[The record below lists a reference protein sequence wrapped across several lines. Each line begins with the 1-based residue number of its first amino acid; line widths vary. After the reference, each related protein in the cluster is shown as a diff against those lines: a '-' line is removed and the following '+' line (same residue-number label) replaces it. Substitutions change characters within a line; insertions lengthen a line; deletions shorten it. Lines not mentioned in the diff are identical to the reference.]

1 MDEQGDGLFSGLDL
15 LHLMDGDE
23 PLIRA
28 QAAFGLNW
36 PSQITAF
43 PSHGGGFL
51 VGETPSGGVLRTEGI
66 RMSILNKWVWGNSP
80 VVPTKGPTKTV
91 FLHIPKAAGSSF
103 NLFLEKLHEPG
114 RSHILGD
121 YFNEKILQDSKATLF
136 SAHMFYEEI
145 APKLTGDPIY
155 LTFLREPLDRAL
167 SHYYFLK
174 LDSVAR
180 EFEANQSNYG
190 AERFEMGT
198 ALIGKAK
205 RMSLLEFL
213 RSEKELARLT
223 ISNLQTKMLGGSNDF
238 SEVGEKEFR
247 RAKENLEKFFFVGL
261 VEKMAQSQDEFSRLC
276 RLPKIQPE
284 KTNTNSER
292 NKLSDE
298 PAEAVKLLTEANRYD
313 LELYRYAQDLFEAQ
327 KKKSPREV
335 YPLSPATN
343 FTLDRPF
350 LGQGWH
356 PREKVGSSWICW
368 SGPTAQSWLELS
380 TDLTGAA
387 ALVCNFFFAIHEEV
401 IAGLKVTLNE
411 TPLDHRILR
420 LGQRLTLRARV
431 PESVMAGSQ
440 GRVRIAFHS
449 SALFS
454 PKDLDPQSPDKRK
467 LGFALESVRLEPS
480 SFWS

>member
-1 MDEQGDGLFSGLDL
+1 
-15 LHLMDGDE
+15 
-23 PLIRA
+23 
-28 QAAFGLNW
+28 
-36 PSQITAF
+36 
-43 PSHGGGFL
+43 
-51 VGETPSGGVLRTEGI
+51 
-66 RMSILNKWVWGNSP
+66 MSILKKWVWGDSP
-80 VVPTKGPTKTV
+80 VVPSKGPTKTV

-121 YFNEKILQDSKATLF
+121 YFNEKILQDSRATLF

-145 APKLTGDPIY
+145 AHKLAGDPVY

-180 EFEANQSNYG
+180 EFEANKSSYG

-198 ALIGKAK
+198 ALIEKA
-205 RMSLLEFL
+205 RRLSLLEFL
-213 RSEKELARLT
+213 RSEKDLNQIT
-223 ISNLQTKMLGGSNDF
+223 IANLQTKMLGGSNDC
-238 SEVGEKEFR
+238 SQVTEQEFQ

-261 VEKMAQSQDEFSRLC
+261 VEKMAQSQDEFCRLC
-276 RLPKIQPE
+276 QLPKILPE

-298 PAEAVKLLTEANRYD
+298 PAEAVRLLTEANRYD
-313 LELYRYAQDLFEAQ
+313 LELYRYAQELFEGQ
-327 KKKSPREV
+327 KKKPSREV
-335 YPLSPATN
+335 YPLSPASN

-356 PREKVGSSWICW
+356 PREQAGPSWVCW
-368 SGPTAQSWLELS
+368 SGPGATSWLELS
-380 TDLTGAA
+380 SDLAGAA
-387 ALVCNFFFAIHEEV
+387 TLLCNFRFAIHEDV
-401 IAGLKVTLNE
+401 IAGLKVTVNDQM
-411 TPLDHRILR
+411 LDHRILR
-420 LGQRLTLRARV
+420 LDQRLTLRARV
-431 PESVMAGSQ
+431 PESVMAGAN

-449 SALFS
+449 TALFA

-467 LGFALESVRLEPS
+467 LGFALESLRLEPS
-480 SFWS
+480 SIWS